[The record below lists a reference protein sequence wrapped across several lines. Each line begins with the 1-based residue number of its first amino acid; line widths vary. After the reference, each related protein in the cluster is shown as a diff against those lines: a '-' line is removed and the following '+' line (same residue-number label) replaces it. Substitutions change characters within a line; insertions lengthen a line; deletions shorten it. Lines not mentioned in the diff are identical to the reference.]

1 MPIVVFFIIRIDLK
15 SKIYSIIMTNEYKA
29 NLWNECLQQNIFSN
43 CRQEELPRVQ
53 ELFEQTIEENK
64 DVNTN
69 DFIAILGVKLNQM
82 SYKDLIPSEKQP
94 IIDFSDNIE
103 EEPLK
108 DIDKLIAEKQKE
120 RQNDEPLKMVQP
132 TMKPVQPMVQPIVQ
146 PVQPMVQ
153 PLQPNPE
160 IIELK
165 QMIQQQN
172 IILEK
177 LLESQIKILRHLQ
190 KK

>member
-1 MPIVVFFIIRIDLK
+1 
-15 SKIYSIIMTNEYKA
+15 MTNEYKA
-29 NLWNECLQQNIFSN
+29 NLWNECLKQNLFSD
-43 CRQEELPRVQ
+43 CKQEELPKVQ

-69 DFIAILGVKLNQM
+69 DFISILGVKIKQM
-82 SYKDLIPSEKQP
+82 TQLSYKDLIPNKKKP

-120 RQNDEPLKMVQP
+120 RQNDEPINKIISKEQSIPIIQEPIIQEPIIQEPIIQEPILGKNKEINEIKYMV
-132 TMKPVQPMVQPIVQ
+132 
-146 PVQPMVQ
+146 
-153 PLQPNPE
+153 
-160 IIELK
+160 
-165 QMIQQQN
+165 QQQN
-172 IILEK
+172 KILEQ

>member
-1 MPIVVFFIIRIDLK
+1 
-15 SKIYSIIMTNEYKA
+15 MTNEYKA

-69 DFIAILGVKLNQM
+69 DFIAILGVKLKQV

-94 IIDFSDNIE
+94 MIDFSDNIE

-132 TMKPVQPMVQPIVQ
+132 TMKPVQPVQPMVQ

>member
-1 MPIVVFFIIRIDLK
+1 
-15 SKIYSIIMTNEYKA
+15 MTNEYKA
-29 NLWNECLQQNIFSN
+29 NLWNECLKQNLFSD
-43 CRQEELPRVQ
+43 CKQEELPKVQ

-69 DFIAILGVKLNQM
+69 DFISILGVKIKQM
-82 SYKDLIPSEKQP
+82 TQLSYKDLIPNKKKP

-108 DIDKLIAEKQKE
+108 DIDQLIAEKQKE
-120 RQNDEPLKMVQP
+120 RQNDEPINKIISKEQSIPIIQEPIIQEPIIQEPIIQEPILGKNKEINEIKYMV
-132 TMKPVQPMVQPIVQ
+132 
-146 PVQPMVQ
+146 
-153 PLQPNPE
+153 
-160 IIELK
+160 
-165 QMIQQQN
+165 QQQN
-172 IILEK
+172 KILEQ

>member
-1 MPIVVFFIIRIDLK
+1 
-15 SKIYSIIMTNEYKA
+15 MTNEYKA
-29 NLWNECLQQNIFSN
+29 NLWNECLKQNLFSD
-43 CRQEELPRVQ
+43 CKQEELPKVQ

-69 DFIAILGVKLNQM
+69 DFISILGVKIKQM
-82 SYKDLIPSEKQP
+82 TQLSYKDLIPNKKQP

-108 DIDKLIAEKQKE
+108 DIDQLIAEKQKE
-120 RQNDEPLKMVQP
+120 RQNDEPINKIISKEQSI
-132 TMKPVQPMVQPIVQ
+132 PIIQ
-146 PVQPMVQ
+146 EQIIQ
-153 PLQPNPE
+153 EQ
-160 IIELK
+160 IIEEQIIQEPILVK
-165 QMIQQQN
+165 NKEINEIKYMVQQQN
-172 IILEK
+172 KILEQ

>member
-1 MPIVVFFIIRIDLK
+1 
-15 SKIYSIIMTNEYKA
+15 MTNEYKA
-29 NLWNECLQQNIFSN
+29 NLWNECLKQNLFSD
-43 CRQEELPRVQ
+43 CKQEELPKVQ

-69 DFIAILGVKLNQM
+69 DFISILGVKIKQM
-82 SYKDLIPSEKQP
+82 TQLSYKDLIPNKKQP

-108 DIDKLIAEKQKE
+108 DIDQLIAEKQKE
-120 RQNDEPLKMVQP
+120 RQNDEPINKIISKEQSIPIIQEPIIQEPILVKNKEINEIKYMV
-132 TMKPVQPMVQPIVQ
+132 
-146 PVQPMVQ
+146 
-153 PLQPNPE
+153 
-160 IIELK
+160 
-165 QMIQQQN
+165 QQQN
-172 IILEK
+172 KILEQ

>member
-1 MPIVVFFIIRIDLK
+1 
-15 SKIYSIIMTNEYKA
+15 MTNEYKA

-69 DFIAILGVKLNQM
+69 DFISILGVKLNQM

-94 IIDFSDNIE
+94 MIDFSDNIE

-120 RQNDEPLKMVQP
+120 RQNDEPIKMVP
-132 TMKPVQPMVQPIVQ
+132 SQ
-146 PVQPMVQ
+146 PVPSQPVPSQ
-153 PLQPNPE
+153 PVPIKHVPPVQPNPE
-160 IIELK
+160 INELK

-177 LLESQIKILRHLQ
+177 LLESQIKILRQLQ

>member
-1 MPIVVFFIIRIDLK
+1 
-15 SKIYSIIMTNEYKA
+15 MTNEYKA
-29 NLWNECLQQNIFSN
+29 NLWNECLKQNLFSD
-43 CRQEELPRVQ
+43 CKQEELPKVQ

-69 DFIAILGVKLNQM
+69 DFISILGVKIKQM
-82 SYKDLIPSEKQP
+82 TQLSYKDLIPNKKKP

-120 RQNDEPLKMVQP
+120 RQNDEPINKIISKEQSIPIIQEPIIQEPIIQEPIIQEPIIQEPIIQEPIFGKNKEINEIKYMV
-132 TMKPVQPMVQPIVQ
+132 
-146 PVQPMVQ
+146 
-153 PLQPNPE
+153 
-160 IIELK
+160 
-165 QMIQQQN
+165 QQQN
-172 IILEK
+172 KILEQ